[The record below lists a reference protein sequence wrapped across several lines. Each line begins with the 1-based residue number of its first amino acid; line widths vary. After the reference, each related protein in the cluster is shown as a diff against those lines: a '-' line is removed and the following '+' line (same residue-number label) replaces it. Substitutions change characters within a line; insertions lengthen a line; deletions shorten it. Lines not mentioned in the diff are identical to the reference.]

1 MEKFLG
7 VLFAGGKGKRL
18 GLITNYIP
26 KPFVPVYDR
35 PAFLYPL
42 SQMESSKYIGEII
55 ILTRKENDEKFA
67 SLGYETIIQDD
78 RVVRDMFS
86 GLSFVKK
93 KKKTN
98 RHFVLMPCDNIS
110 NIKIDAVIEL
120 FLSNPRVDITFCIKI
135 IKEKEKLRN
144 MGVYDYRK
152 KKVFY
157 KPKRPTSCY
166 GVLAPY
172 IVRNTLNIPNLP
184 EAQIFNCA
192 NTSIYHHRG
201 FWFDIGNVEGLYNCT
216 KFLRRLYAKRKEN
229 NLKTDH
235 TR

>member
-7 VLFAGGKGKRL
+7 ILCAGGKGKRL
-18 GLITNYIP
+18 GMITNYIS

-42 SQMESSKYIGEII
+42 KQMECSKYIDEII
-55 ILTRKENDEKFA
+55 ILTREENNEKFA

-86 GLSFVKK
+86 GLSFIKK

-110 NIKIDAVIEL
+110 RINIDAVINL
-120 FLSNPRVDITFCIKI
+120 FLSKPEIDIAFCIKVI
-135 IKEKEKLRN
+135 RDRKKLRD
-144 MGVYDYRK
+144 MGVYDPRRK
-152 KKVFY
+152 MVYY
-157 KPKRPTSCY
+157 KPKLPPSPY

-172 IVRNTLNIPNLP
+172 VVRNTLKIPP
-184 EAQIFNCA
+184 VSDAQVLNRSNFIV
-192 NTSIYHHRG
+192 YDYRG
-201 FWFDIGNVEGLYNCT
+201 FWFDIGDVESLFNCT
-216 KFLRRLYAKRKEN
+216 KFLRGLYAKR
-229 NLKTDH
+229 
-235 TR
+235 